1 MDKIDTYTLEEK
13 LIVLNKIFF
22 NEVRFKEYYDEYKI
36 QRKLTDD
43 KVKHINTYFRLEY
56 IRYLHE
62 IRRES
67 NKNLELFRGYFFKS

>member
-43 KVKHINTYFRLEY
+43 KVKHINS
-56 IRYLHE
+56 YL
-62 IRRES
+62 
-67 NKNLELFRGYFFKS
+67 Y